1 TPLTVRRLC
10 KALFGRSGSQWLVV
24 EVFGE
29 KGRQH
34 RSADSNP
41 DMVEKMAARY
51 RHAAGQHWS
60 ATLAEIERVKR
71 IYQAR
76 IKAS

>member
-1 TPLTVRRLC
+1 MLLTYNNFRFPNRP
-10 KALFGRSGSQWLVV
+10 Q
-24 EVFGE
+24 